1 METAL
6 SGMKE
11 TLRRLERLE
20 ISVGWIDGNGSASVA
35 LGNLLF
41 RRATGKAT
49 PASRL
54 PATQALI
61 ARTLNYGRESGVT
74 AEGRRYPAIPARPF
88 MSVAREIFARKFQKI
103 RAKLLPRVLSGK
115 MTVEAFAEQVAIRMK
130 DAVVEAIRTGTYA
143 PLSPATVA
151 RKGSAVPLIDTGA
164 TVNSVTFEV
173 RYR

>member
-1 METAL
+1 MEAAL
-6 SGMKE
+6 SRMRE
-11 TLRRLERLE
+11 TLRRLERIE

-41 RRATGKAT
+41 RRATGEAT

-61 ARTLNYGRESGVT
+61 ARTLNYGREAGVT

-88 MSVAREIFARKFQKI
+88 MSVAREIFARKFPKI
-103 RAKLLPRVLSGK
+103 RAKLLPRVLSGR
-115 MTVEAFAEQVAIRMK
+115 MSVEAFAEQVAIRMK